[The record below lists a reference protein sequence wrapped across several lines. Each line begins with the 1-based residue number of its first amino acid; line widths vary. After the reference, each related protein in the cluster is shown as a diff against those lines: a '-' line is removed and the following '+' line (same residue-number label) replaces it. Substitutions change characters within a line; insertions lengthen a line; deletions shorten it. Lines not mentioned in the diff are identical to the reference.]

1 MDRNDIN
8 RRQILSTAGLGI
20 VGLGMGGRATADHDD
35 PNQEYIESIEHQL
48 RLRDD
53 NDPNMD
59 EDGVRSVL
67 QENQGRFDGQLIGFA
82 ANDFG
87 QPRVFL
93 PDGISDQNTALQ
105 AIVDAI
111 HEEKWRARNSALRDV
126 RDQTFSDVQGVHQCL
141 CAVLQ
146 DDGSADYDIDYP
158 SNASYNFTTIREVI
172 GLVDWMANADEQW
185 LDGNRL
191 TY

>member
-1 MDRNDIN
+1 
-8 RRQILSTAGLGI
+8 
-20 VGLGMGGRATADHDD
+20 MGGHAMADHTAA
-35 PNQEYIESIEHQL
+35 NEEYIETIDHQL
-48 RLRDD
+48 DLRDN

-67 QENQGRFDGQLIGFA
+67 DENDQRFDGRLIGFA

-93 PDGISDQNTALQ
+93 PESVSDQDATLQ
-105 AIVDAI
+105 AVVDAV

-126 RDQTFSDVQGVHQCL
+126 RNEVVTDVQGVHQCL
-141 CAVLQ
+141 CAALR
-146 DDGSADYDIDYP
+146 DDGSADYDIDFP
-158 SNASYNFTTIREVI
+158 SNATYNFLTIRQVI
-172 GLVDWMANADEQW
+172 GLVDWMATADERW
-185 LDGNRL
+185 LDGLRL